1 VLDFPNSKKQKM
13 SLAVCLSLLL
23 AVVSPAPE
31 IVGTLVGDNGKPVAG
46 VAISVGLVSSSQEA
60 NNTVSR
66 ADGSFSFT
74 DLAPGAYG
82 VVAKTNSAC
91 AFSSAVSVHT
101 GFTSVVH
108 LRLEKGLCSSAFY

>member
-1 VLDFPNSKKQKM
+1 MNLT
-13 SLAVCLSLLL
+13 VCLALIL
-23 AVVSPAPE
+23 AAASPAPE
-31 IVGTLVGDNGKPVAG
+31 IAGTLVGDDGKPVSG
-46 VAISVGLVSSSQEA
+46 VTISVELVSSNQEA
-60 NNTVSR
+60 SKTVSG

-74 DLAPGAYG
+74 DLGPGAYG

-108 LRLEKGLCSSAFY
+108 LRLVKGFCASAFSASRHR